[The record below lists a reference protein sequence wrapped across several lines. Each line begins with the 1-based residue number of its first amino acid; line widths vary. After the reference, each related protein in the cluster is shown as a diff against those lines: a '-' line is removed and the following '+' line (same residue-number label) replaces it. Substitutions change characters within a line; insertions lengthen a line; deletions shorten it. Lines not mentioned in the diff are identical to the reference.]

1 MKRYIDM
8 TIDEMEAYKQ
18 NVGFFYSAHV
28 LWVDMDGKHITSDY
42 DCTTIKEL
50 NECIS
55 RNKQAIYVNRFIR
68 HIGTNL
74 GNRLAQHPTLTP
86 EQN

>member
-8 TIDEMEAYKQ
+8 TMEEMETYKQ

-28 LWVDMDGKHITSDY
+28 RWIDTDGKHITSDY

-55 RNKQAIYVNRFIR
+55 KNKTATYVNRFIR
-68 HIGTNL
+68 HICDNSNIQQG
-74 GNRLAQHPTLTP
+74 A
-86 EQN
+86 